1 MTLPFTVHSIK
12 KCSCHPRLLL
22 LITST
27 ILREW
32 LSGTEGN
39 RWLKWIL
46 IPTSYNPRLLF
57 WLAKPADRI
66 ISLPSTLFLNQLNRW
81 HFRNVTSNP
90 IMLFI
95 LIKLCIRANF
105 LSGLFIHS
113 GNVGSLFSSC
123 FADDFRKL
131 SCSLF
136 PRINILLQRFR
147 YWDFR
152 CFFPDSSE
160 SGKNIT

>member
-95 LIKLCIRANF
+95 LIKLCIRAWPSLYPWPVDEP
-105 LSGLFIHS
+105 LSGVS
-113 GNVGSLFSSC
+113 GFRLHRPSPRKFSKSIFTSYQSHLGTEKNTMRVC
-123 FADDFRKL
+123 L
-131 SCSLF
+131 
-136 PRINILLQRFR
+136 
-147 YWDFR
+147 
-152 CFFPDSSE
+152 
-160 SGKNIT
+160 GKM